1 MKIRSMLLQS
11 AAVAGALGVSFTLGA
26 TAANAQSSVP
36 IPDGTSVTI
45 PSNATCDMDADA
57 AGVSDDLI
65 KLGAFTPLTGP
76 VAGPGIGAVEGQEY
90 VFDKV
95 NAAGGV
101 NGRKIKFSAL
111 DDQYSAAYAQQQVR
125 RLVEREKIFAISG
138 GIGTP
143 NFVAVLPYI
152 EKNQIPAIG
161 MYAPAADKVGTMKN
175 PHVYMIW
182 PNFVSEFNVI
192 ADYVARTDSDAS
204 IALLMQS
211 GDIGNDALKGMETAL
226 ERHGRKIDNVLRT
239 EATTTDYLPI
249 AQELKEIGA
258 DWVFMVVQPTGIGQA
273 IGSMA
278 KIGYNPKVATQS
290 DATDETFISA
300 FPEEAE
306 GISTP
311 TKVAALTSDDP
322 KVRAFV
328 EDFTAV
334 TGKAPSMWNTV
345 GFAQAMVTIEALQGA
360 PALTHDCLELA
371 LQHMQGF
378 ETGVLPPVTFSPDN
392 RQGTNAV
399 GIARIDDGV
408 VIQVSAPV
416 PVQ

>member
-1 MKIRSMLLQS
+1 MKIRSMLLQG
-11 AAVAGALGVSFTLGA
+11 AAVAGVVGFSFTLGA

-36 IPDGTSVTI
+36 IPDGASVSI
-45 PSNATCDMDADA
+45 PSDATCDMDADA

-76 VAGPGIGAVEGQEY
+76 VAGPGLGAFEGQEY

-95 NAAGGV
+95 NAAGGL
-101 NGRKIKFSAL
+101 NGRKIKFEAL

-152 EKNQIPAIG
+152 DKNQIPSIG
-161 MYAPAADKVGTMKN
+161 MYAPAAGKVGTMKN

-182 PNFVSEFNVI
+182 PSFVSEFNVV
-192 ADYVARTDSDAS
+192 ADYVARTDPDAS

-211 GDIGNDALKGMETAL
+211 GDIGNDALQGMEAAL
-226 ERHGRKIDNVLRT
+226 ERHGRKIDKVLRT

-249 AQELKEIGA
+249 AQELKGIGA
-258 DWVFMVVQPTGIGQA
+258 DWVFMVIQPTGIGQA
-273 IGSMA
+273 IGSTM
-278 KIGYNPKVATQS
+278 KIGYNPKIATQS
-290 DATDETFISA
+290 DMTDESFISA

-306 GISTP
+306 GITTP

-334 TGKAPSMWNTV
+334 NGKAPSMWNAV

-360 PALTHDCLELA
+360 PALTRDCLELA

-378 ETGVLPPVTFSPDN
+378 ETGVLPPVTFSPDS

-399 GIARIDDGV
+399 GIARIEDGV
-408 VIQVSAPV
+408 VGQVSPPV